1 MFSRTKSEL
10 IGDNLDLRSTECVE
24 EAEQEIPASS
34 DDWCGDDIFMCN
46 VPSIS

>member
-1 MFSRTKSEL
+1 MDIFG
-10 IGDNLDLRSTECVE
+10 IPGTECVE

-34 DDWCGDDIFMCN
+34 DDWCGDDIFMCY